1 MNKNLYL
8 ILVIALVVVVILLSG
23 CIRPPVCGNSIC
35 EKGENYDN
43 CPQDC
48 QQQATH
54 SKCKNQQCVR
64 VQGTG
69 VDECRNDIDCIQPVE
84 THWECQNQQCVEVQ
98 GPGTDQC
105 QENKDCI
112 TCDNECPQ
120 EGLKQC
126 SDNGYRTCGNYD
138 SDSCL
143 EWSPVTACPEGT
155 NCQNGEC
162 IPTEDEIEKAFEYL
176 QEKKGEILS
185 ADPDFLSLIDA
196 QASDLETFR
205 QNVIETEEG
214 FALEEPWDTITLY
227 YQDSTSG
234 QTIPFQRSIFIQK
247 NLDAIIPRKAYDIS
261 TIIILRQG
269 IRWYYIG
276 SINTF
281 KIPSIDYY
289 DLGQANIKFYPLSD
303 KVSRFKLMRYGDI
316 VREDTGID
324 WIAEL
329 QNQLNIVEQEL
340 TTAIPSINFSFEVDS
355 SMIGELADLES
366 KTDENYSTY
375 RARLLDY
382 FPVGE
387 NVETVEQDD
396 EDELY
401 RHVTAVSSQDGIIR
415 FFISDT
421 RLGEPS
427 MGCMILA
434 FAEMRN
440 VCWGISY
447 GDMVISRAA
456 QGSVIKFVGEAPS
469 EDHTLIY
476 YDRNILI
483 GNQVHE
489 LGHSFGLKHNPIHD
503 SIMSPG
509 RPEGLYTFSDRD
521 KYMLWRIANNGERI
535 DELENENDLEK
546 ILERIFTT
554 NYWAEGFLPD
564 LNKFDSFTKSN
575 IKFNKE
581 YVSSDHDE
589 ITPTGDY
596 TKIIYNTQN
605 NNLNN
610 VFIEIPDDQ
619 NEKVFDIDLN
629 FHTAISKA
637 IFREG
642 FKIQ

>member
-8 ILVIALVVVVILLSG
+8 ILVVALAVAAILLSG
-23 CIRPPVCGNSIC
+23 CIRPPVCGNGIC
-35 EKGENYDN
+35 EKGENHYN
-43 CPQDC
+43 CPIEEGGDC
-48 QQQATH
+48 KAPEMH
-54 SKCKNQQCVR
+54 MECV
-64 VQGTG
+64 TG
-69 VDECRNDIDCIQPVE
+69 
-84 THWECQNQQCVEVQ
+84 QCVEVQ

-105 QENKDCI
+105 QENNDCI
-112 TCDNECPQ
+112 TCYNECPQ

-143 EWSPVTACPEGT
+143 EWSSVTACPEET
-155 NCQNGEC
+155 TCQNGEC
-162 IPTEDEIEKAFEYL
+162 IPTEDEIERAFEYL

-185 ADPDFLSLIDA
+185 TDPDFLSLIDA

-205 QNVIETEEG
+205 QNIIETEEG
-214 FALEEPWDTITLY
+214 FALEESWDTITLY
-227 YQDSTSG
+227 YQDSPTSG
-234 QTIPFQRSIFIQK
+234 ETIPFKRSIFIQK

-281 KIPSIDYY
+281 EIPSIDYY

-316 VREDTGID
+316 VREDTGVD
-324 WIAEL
+324 WLAEL

-355 SMIGELADLES
+355 SMIGELADLEA
-366 KTDENYSTY
+366 KTDENYSNY

-401 RHVTAVSSQDGIIR
+401 RHVTAVSSQDEVMR

-427 MGCMILA
+427 MGCMILG
-434 FAEMRN
+434 FADITS
-440 VCWGISY
+440 VCWGMSY

-456 QGSVIKFVGEAPS
+456 QGSVIKFLGGSPS

-476 YDRNILI
+476 YDQNILI

-489 LGHSFGLKHNPIHD
+489 SGHVFGLKHNPIHD

-509 RPEGLYTFSDRD
+509 RPKGLYTFSDRD

-535 DELENENDLEK
+535 DEFENETDLEK
-546 ILERIFTT
+546 MLERIFTT
-554 NYWAEGFLPD
+554 NSWAEGFLPN

-581 YVSSDHDE
+581 YVSSDYDE
-589 ITPTGDY
+589 TTPTGDY
-596 TKIIYNTQN
+596 TRIIYNTQN

-610 VFIEIPDDQ
+610 VFIEMPDNQ
-619 NEKVFDIDLN
+619 NGKVFDIDLN